1 MRQILLGLFLLL
13 PTLSFAQGDIEYKKI
28 SYSELIQMIEA
39 EKDTI
44 FTLNNTV
51 VIPNEETDQ
60 DFRISFYAT
69 DSTNDANI
77 LTPLSSKEYI
87 IDKALEFDNV
97 LFANGF
103 VENMQGSNAIF
114 YGFHH
119 VTFSKHVRIDNSA
132 EFIVVDSHFQQGLS
146 IRQRGQF
153 ANNYNIARALNTIGI
168 GIGIAR
174 CNIDKKFRIQNSFID
189 EEGEITVSYI
199 LNRNKI
205 RFAKSDDPINS
216 FLDFRNIN
224 SFDFRGNT
232 IQGDFLNL
240 QIDAKNDLIDF
251 NNNRLETKL
260 NQLDFSVTEESR
272 FNFGNNV
279 VTGKTVLN
287 INPLLQNV
295 FNMEFEQFQG
305 PILSYNGFGFYL
317 ESRLLGFS
325 SDSVISLDDSGL
337 TPRNLLSYEKA
348 IISYAV
354 SYRAEMSQLGSLY
367 QFYKTKHDMEGAN
380 LVYMR
385 LKDLETRRLQY
396 LYQENPGF
404 TTFFKWKINQFLK
417 IFSAYGTEPARAIT
431 MSVYVVLA
439 FALIY
444 LFFPNHW
451 DSHGKNRIKDRFL
464 FFHKYLRLN
473 KGIQDVYLEEQSEEI
488 ASSHAFRKVLDDHK
502 DEVPSFFYNAAK
514 PLLRWSTAGTTIY
527 SQLLSRVDFL
537 KGSWKETDPK
547 VRGLKTALTIVIF
560 IIALAYDMLI
570 KMLNALM
577 LSINTFTTLGFGE
590 IPIKGLP
597 RYLAIIQGFIG
608 WFMLTIFS
616 VSLISQ
622 LLN

>member
-1 MRQILLGLFLLL
+1 
-13 PTLSFAQGDIEYKKI
+13 
-28 SYSELIQMIEA
+28 
-39 EKDTI
+39 
-44 FTLNNTV
+44 
-51 VIPNEETDQ
+51 
-60 DFRISFYAT
+60 
-69 DSTNDANI
+69 
-77 LTPLSSKEYI
+77 
-87 IDKALEFDNV
+87 
-97 LFANGF
+97 
-103 VENMQGSNAIF
+103 
-114 YGFHH
+114 
-119 VTFSKHVRIDNSA
+119 
-132 EFIVVDSHFQQGLS
+132 
-146 IRQRGQF
+146 
-153 ANNYNIARALNTIGI
+153 
-168 GIGIAR
+168 
-174 CNIDKKFRIQNSFID
+174 
-189 EEGEITVSYI
+189 
-199 LNRNKI
+199 
-205 RFAKSDDPINS
+205 
-216 FLDFRNIN
+216 
-224 SFDFRGNT
+224 
-232 IQGDFLNL
+232 
-240 QIDAKNDLIDF
+240 
-251 NNNRLETKL
+251 
-260 NQLDFSVTEESR
+260 
-272 FNFGNNV
+272 
-279 VTGKTVLN
+279 
-287 INPLLQNV
+287 
-295 FNMEFEQFQG
+295 
-305 PILSYNGFGFYL
+305 
-317 ESRLLGFS
+317 
-325 SDSVISLDDSGL
+325 
-337 TPRNLLSYEKA
+337 
-348 IISYAV
+348 
-354 SYRAEMSQLGSLY
+354 
-367 QFYKTKHDMEGAN
+367 MEGAN